1 MEVMLQPT
9 DKQRSEKLEWTSHYV
24 LLSISVC
31 SNIPTYTEPIW
42 FVSEGDISET
52 VNSCL
57 QYLTDIS
64 ENGFRLLVPRY
75 GMVFEDI
82 HQRLDQDLEEYKDDE
97 EREREEKKHH
107 LCQLE

>member
-1 MEVMLQPT
+1 M
-9 DKQRSEKLEWTSHYV
+9 
-24 LLSISVC
+24 LSISVC

-82 HQRLDQDLEEYKDDE
+82 HQRLDQDLEEYKYDE